1 MALDDRRI
9 FGDVSQ
15 VLPSVSQDGQTK
27 AFRASRRGDQ
37 IAYVTGKPNYELAD
51 SGCYF
56 VARNPTA
63 GSGIAGIAD
72 VTGVSD
78 TKTLLF
84 LRNDNSVAS
93 GKRIYIDY
101 LKLITTAAGTN
112 GTTTMYWSKLDT
124 GASRVGTGG
133 TSITGKNCNMAD
145 STASGATLAF
155 GAVASGAASA
165 NVRYLTSGN
174 LRSVITVV
182 GDEYLFD
189 FGAQACLPRAAV
201 VTTGTAVVN
210 IVTKHPP
217 VVLGPTDQFLFGI
230 GAASQSAASSFEFE
244 IGWWER

>member
-15 VLPSVSQDGQTK
+15 ALPSLNQDGTTK
-27 AFRASRRGDQ
+27 AARFSKRGEAIAQ
-37 IAYVTGKPNYELAD
+37 IIGKPNYGLAD
-51 SGCYF
+51 EGSYF

-63 GSGIAGIAD
+63 GTGIAGIAD
-72 VTGVSD
+72 ATGVSD

-84 LRNDNSVAS
+84 LRNDNSVGS

-133 TSITGKNCNMAD
+133 TSITGKNVNMAD
-145 STASGATLAF
+145 STAPGATLAF
-155 GAVASGAASA
+155 GAVASAAASA
-165 NVRYLTSGN
+165 SVRYLTAGN

-189 FGAQACLPRAAV
+189 FGNQACPMRAAV

-244 IGWWER
+244 LGWWER